1 MITEVGGNITVQLTG
16 GKQRFVKAAVFL
28 RLCSGW
34 WFCQHESKH
43 GWVPA
48 SYLEPL
54 DGPEESEEAEP
65 NYEGKMFMLFSPL
78 NACSP
83 PACVV
88 NGVGGPEE
96 LEEAEPSYEGKM
108 FT

>member
-1 MITEVGGNITVQLTG
+1 
-16 GKQRFVKAAVFL
+16 
-28 RLCSGW
+28 
-34 WFCQHESKH
+34 
-43 GWVPA
+43 
-48 SYLEPL
+48 
-54 DGPEESEEAEP
+54 
-65 NYEGKMFMLFSPL
+65 MFMLFSPL